1 MSFFEDF
8 TFKEKLSPDKNRRNL
23 LFTLF
28 FYYKVGDIMI
38 TVQRDTNEVDYTFLQ
53 APIENLFEYLNQ
65 L

>member
-1 MSFFEDF
+1 
-8 TFKEKLSPDKNRRNL
+8 
-23 LFTLF
+23 
-28 FYYKVGDIMI
+28 MI